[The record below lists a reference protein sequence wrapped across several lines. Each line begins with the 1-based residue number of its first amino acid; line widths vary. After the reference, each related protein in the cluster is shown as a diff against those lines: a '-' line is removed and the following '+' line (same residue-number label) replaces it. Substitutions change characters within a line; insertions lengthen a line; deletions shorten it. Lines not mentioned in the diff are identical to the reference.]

1 MDLHRLTMGITTD
14 FVVYLFQSSIFE
26 PSFVKILIT
35 FEFSITPP
43 EREIFLEFSIA
54 VVVSFPLSSK
64 IPACLKV
71 CSVLSYNA
79 VFRSDRKTAISNKL
93 KIKGQMLI
101 LATGCEL
108 KTSYDIRYEYP
119 AIRYSQKKHYLKI
132 SYY

>member
-1 MDLHRLTMGITTD
+1 MDLHRLTIGHNNRFCSV
-14 FVVYLFQSSIFE
+14 FVQSSIFE
-26 PSFVKILIT
+26 LSFVKMLIT
-35 FEFSITPP
+35 FEFSITPLA
-43 EREIFLEFSIA
+43 REIFLEFSIV

-71 CSVLSYNA
+71 SSVLGCNT

-93 KIKGQMLI
+93 KIKGQMLS

>member
-35 FEFSITPP
+35 FEFSI
-43 EREIFLEFSIA
+43 A

-71 CSVLSYNA
+71 SSVLSCNA

-93 KIKGQMLI
+93 KIKSQMLS